1 MRGSL
6 VWDCTTNITN
16 NLLKYTELNIY
27 KKINN
32 NELLLCFCLYIL
44 KNFVVTCINFKY
56 KIIVKNKILLTQL
69 NFCFWVLE
77 FRSVWS
83 VWWSMIS
90 FMIILYINY
99 IYDVDDRFDDLFN
112 LCFIKWDFVC
122 LEQPEIIEMMIV
134 TEWH

>member
-134 TEWH
+134 SEWH